1 MVESTDKDQQFK
13 DGVSSFSD
21 TLNSAFGKLKS
32 ILPEEQLKKAEERIP
47 EMHALKSKC
56 AEKIE

>member
-1 MVESTDKDQQFK
+1 MVESTNKDHKFK
-13 DGVSSFSD
+13 DGVTSFSD
-21 TLNSAFGKLKS
+21 VMKLEFGKLKS

-47 EMHALKSKC
+47 EMHAFKGKC